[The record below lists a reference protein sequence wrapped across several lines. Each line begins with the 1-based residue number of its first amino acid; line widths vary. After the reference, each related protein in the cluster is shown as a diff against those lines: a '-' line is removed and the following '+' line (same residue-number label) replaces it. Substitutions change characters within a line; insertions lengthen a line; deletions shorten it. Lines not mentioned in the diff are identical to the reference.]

1 MIALIDYE
9 VGNIN
14 SLAILLEDLNL
25 QFCITRD
32 EKIIK
37 NSTKIILPGVSNFS
51 YCISNIM
58 KFGLDKI
65 LKNEIIDKKKP
76 VLGICSG
83 MQILCNSSEEGNVKG
98 LGFVSGDIKKFPDEI
113 KQGWFMLARTDDW
126 IKIPVGCMVF
136 SGDDHIFTANQYK
149 YAGACLVKN
158 NCIYHM
164 ESSTVWRHREP
175 KQEYIKKY
183 SIDNRRI

>member
-1 MIALIDYE
+1 MLQNWKNKMIALIDYE

-65 LKNEIIDKKKP
+65 LKN
-76 VLGICSG
+76 
-83 MQILCNSSEEGNVKG
+83 
-98 LGFVSGDIKKFPDEI
+98 DEI
-113 KQGWFMLARTDDW
+113 K
-126 IKIPVGCMVF
+126 
-136 SGDDHIFTANQYK
+136 
-149 YAGACLVKN
+149 
-158 NCIYHM
+158 
-164 ESSTVWRHREP
+164 
-175 KQEYIKKY
+175 
-183 SIDNRRI
+183 